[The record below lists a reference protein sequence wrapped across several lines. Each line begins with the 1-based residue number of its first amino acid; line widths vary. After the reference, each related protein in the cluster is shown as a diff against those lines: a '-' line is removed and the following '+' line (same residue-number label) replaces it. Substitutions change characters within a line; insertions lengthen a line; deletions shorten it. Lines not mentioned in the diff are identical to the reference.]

1 MTGNRYRGRRAT
13 GCVVHSVQPMT
24 TPLIELQ
31 DVSKR
36 YGDGPPALDG
46 LSVQVQP
53 GEAVAVLGPSGSGKS
68 TLLNM
73 VAGLDRPSTGTVSVD
88 GLRVDRLSEAA
99 S

>member
-1 MTGNRYRGRRAT
+1 
-13 GCVVHSVQPMT
+13 MT
-24 TPLIELQ
+24 TPLIELH

-46 LSVQVQP
+46 LSVQVHP

-73 VAGLDRPSTGTVSVD
+73 VAGLDRPSTGKFEFIFPVQPEGHFVSK
-88 GLRVDRLSEAA
+88 
-99 S
+99 